1 MTAAVVLAAGH
12 ADRMGS
18 NKLTLPL
25 GSGTVVG
32 RVVATAFAA
41 CDRVIVVIGLHDQ
54 GTRTAVEQTARSLGA
69 EGRVD
74 VVEGV
79 PYDPGMFISV
89 QAGLRRVTGADVVL
103 IFPGDIPLILSET
116 AIAVREAVSTGRAD
130 VAVPSCGGRRGH
142 PVAISARCVPEL
154 LAMSECSTLRQFMMV
169 HASTTKLIPVDDR
182 GMLLDIDTPVEYDR
196 VLEYLRSAETSTKE
210 V

>member
-32 RVVATAFAA
+32 GVVATALAA
-41 CDRVIVVIGLHDQ
+41 CDSVIVVIGQHDQ
-54 GTRTAVEQTARSLGA
+54 GTSTAVEQTARALGA
-69 EGRVD
+69 EGRVE

-79 PYDPGMFISV
+79 PYDPGMFMSV
-89 QAGLRRVTGADVVL
+89 QAGLRRVMGADVVL
-103 IFPGDIPLILSET
+103 IFPGDIPLILPET
-116 AIAVREAVSTGRAD
+116 AIAVRDAISAGQAD

-142 PVAISARCVPEL
+142 PVAISGRCVPEL
-154 LAMSECSTLRQFMMV
+154 LAMSERSTLRQFMTV
-169 HASTTKLIPVDDR
+169 HATTTKLVPVDDR
-182 GMLLDIDTPVEYDR
+182 GMLLDMDTPDEYDR
-196 VLEYLRSAETSTKE
+196 VLECLRSAGPSTKE

>member
-1 MTAAVVLAAGH
+1 
-12 ADRMGS
+12 MGS

-25 GSGTVVG
+25 GPGTVVG
-32 RVVATAFAA
+32 CVVATALAA
-41 CDRVIVVIGLHDQ
+41 CDSVIVVIGLHDQ
-54 GTRTAVEQTARSLGA
+54 GTRTAVEQAARALGA
-69 EGRVD
+69 EGRLD

-103 IFPGDIPLILSET
+103 IFPGDIPLTLPET
-116 AIAVREAVSTGRAD
+116 AIAVKDAISEGQAD

-142 PVAISARCVPEL
+142 PVAISTRCVPEL
-154 LAMSECSTLRQFMMV
+154 LAMSERSTLRQFMTV
-169 HASTTKLIPVDDR
+169 HASTTKLVPVDDR
-182 GMLLDIDTPVEYDR
+182 GMLLDMDTPDEYDR
-196 VLEYLRSAETSTKE
+196 VLECLGSAGTSTKE